1 MFKRTFVVLAKLS
14 LFVAVVWLIVMAYWK
29 YTDHVVSSEDL
40 LIYFFVLPVALLLAY
55 FLFRILRLA
64 TRKLYSQFHTL
75 RSPTLAA
82 VITTQAEAQRV
93 AERRAP
99 TYVLATAVSTY
110 FGDESTL
117 MLDAMLQEKTRV
129 EIHAEFTQEL
139 GYGVR
144 VAEVGGLEI
153 DTPQEGAR
161 DTLLRTLALLQKIYT
176 SLSNVLGMAAP
187 HPESSST
194 NDKKPLGVQLHP
206 EWKTGA
212 TPQEALPESP
222 PEVTSG
228 AMPTALK
235 VHIVL
240 PHFLTVPEISL
251 VQTEV
256 MTWLQTLG
264 WPKHAVA
271 LSPLQPEHEVDYL
284 RRLHA
289 WQQQSL
295 RDQSASEWLLIL
307 SAVSWLDVDLLHDK
321 LQRDTLFA
329 DRLARGGA
337 LIGEAAC
344 GMVLANTA
352 PDPMLGLAPLTQLS
366 LITLAQRNKP
376 VDAKGT
382 IEASLLT
389 EMLADQLPEAEQ
401 STAHLVGLAAS
412 GDLNNGRA
420 VELGRWVTDELPH
433 LDFIDDVINVADHM
447 GDCGACNSVLALIL
461 TTAMAHEREGKALC
475 CANQHAS
482 WRALAV
488 AEPLLAA

>member
-1 MFKRTFVVLAKLS
+1 MFKRIVVALAKLS
-14 LFVAVVWLIVMAYWK
+14 LFIAVMWLIVMAYWK

-40 LIYFFVLPVALLLAY
+40 LIYFFILPVALLLAY
-55 FLFRILRLA
+55 FVFRFLQSG
-64 TRKLYSQFHTL
+64 TRKLYRRFHA
-75 RSPTLAA
+75 PKGVTLAA
-82 VITTQAEAQRV
+82 VTATQAGAQSV
-93 AERRAP
+93 AERQAP
-99 TYVLATAVSTY
+99 TYVLATAISTY

-117 MLDAMLQEKTRV
+117 MLDAILQEKIRV

-144 VAEVGGLEI
+144 VAEVPGLEME
-153 DTPQEGAR
+153 TPYEAAR
-161 DTLLRTLALLQKIYT
+161 DTLLRTLALLQKIYA

-187 HPESSST
+187 HPESSPS
-194 NDKKPLGVQLHP
+194 NDKKPWGVQLHP

-212 TPQEALPESP
+212 TPQEATPASTQ
-222 PEVTSG
+222 EVTKNSL
-228 AMPTALK
+228 PTALK

-240 PHFLTVPEISL
+240 PHFLTLPEISL

-264 WPKHAVA
+264 WPKHAIA
-271 LSPLQPEHEVDYL
+271 LLPLQPEHEVDYL

-289 WQQQSL
+289 WQQQAS
-295 RDQSASEWLLIL
+295 RDQSVSEWLLIL
-307 SAVSWLDVDLLHDK
+307 SAVSWLDVDLLNDK

-344 GMVLANTA
+344 GMVLANTS
-352 PDPMLGLAPLTQLS
+352 PDPMLGLTPLTQLS
-366 LITLAQRNKP
+366 LITLAQRHKP

-382 IEASLLT
+382 IEAGLLT
-389 EMLADQLPEAEQ
+389 EMLADQLPEAEE
-401 STAHLVGLAAS
+401 SAAHLVGLAAS

-433 LDFIDDVINVADHM
+433 FDFIDDVINVADHV
-447 GDCGACNSVLALIL
+447 GDCGACNGVLALVL
-461 TTAMAHEREGKALC
+461 ATTMAHEREGKALF
-475 CANQHAS
+475 CANQHAN

-488 AEPLLAA
+488 AQPLLAA